1 MDFRKTFG
9 NEVTS
14 ECNDLLHLSD
24 ISDCCMNK
32 VTKMIQKLEKVLCQV
47 SVLFCFRK
55 FGGVT
60 RR

>member
-47 SVLFCFRK
+47 SVLFVL
-55 FGGVT
+55 GNLEG
-60 RR
+60 